1 MKNIVNKRFC
11 FQFWKTMVVV
21 FLVLFSCKSQKID
34 NKEERKTEIEG
45 QQETSKKQEVSG
57 SLVNRFKSYHFE
69 NEFLNYDF
77 SLESQDASH
86 PARLTE
92 WRNGKPY
99 RTLVAENANY
109 SENKSQ
115 KARTKSQEIKD
126 YTADFSALKTA
137 FTSQNTK
144 IIQLNKK
151 IEKLKIDNLKIA
163 NNIKYL
169 LWLLLAF
176 AGIWIAERSGLFRL
190 IKRFLNGL

>member
-1 MKNIVNKRFC
+1 MKMYLKLLIL
-11 FQFWKTMVVV
+11 TLM
-21 FLVLFSCKSQKID
+21 LFSCKSQKID

-45 QQETSKKQEVSG
+45 QQETSGKQEVSG
-57 SLVNRFKSYHFE
+57 SLVNRFKSYHFD
-69 NEFLNYDF
+69 NEILNYDF
-77 SLESQDASH
+77 SLESQDTSH

-115 KARTKSQEIKD
+115 SKADKQEETKD

-137 FTSQNTK
+137 FKRQNTR
-144 IIQLNKK
+144 IVELQKK
-151 IEKLKIDNLKIA
+151 VEKLKIDNFKIA

-176 AGIWIAERSGLFRL
+176 AGIWIAERSGLLKLTKRL
-190 IKRFLNGL
+190 LNGL